1 MQLKEAKTDDER
13 SYLRKEKEQ
22 LRTKEEQLRK
32 EKERVRDDMSHA
44 RSLKPSLEPLIG
56 TTDTLCVYTPFPS
69 SYAPAIDFPHRLCV
83 VHGTLPS
90 FTLMAA
96 PHLN

>member
-13 SYLRKEKEQ
+13 RYLRKKKEQ

-32 EKERVRDDMSHA
+32 EKQHVRADMSHA

-56 TTDTLCVYTPFPS
+56 TTIPCVCPPSPTPN
-69 SYAPAIDFPHRLCV
+69 Y
-83 VHGTLPS
+83 
-90 FTLMAA
+90 
-96 PHLN
+96 